1 MYFVKKSVRSF
12 RTEGIPCSR
21 GRPPRTM
28 QRARRPQALLNGSAF
43 FAADFADGAD
53 DPANLVP

>member
-1 MYFVKKSVRSF
+1 
-12 RTEGIPCSR
+12 
-21 GRPPRTM
+21 M
-28 QRARRPQALLNGSAF
+28 QRARRPQTLLNGSAF